1 MQQAPSIINLRQIG
15 HDWTIK
21 QSAKRDSD
29 VTEWE
34 RSSHSIPFMSLVD
47 RRATICADRHQRSP
61 RRRCERYCACA
72 VEQVEIGNLWEAVAA
87 ANPTPEQNAQFTAV
101 AQLCT
106 AMADEPSP

>member
-1 MQQAPSIINLRQIG
+1 MAS
-15 HDWTIK
+15 
-21 QSAKRDSD
+21 QSQDFVKSCTASCLG
-29 VTEWE
+29 TG
-34 RSSHSIPFMSLVD
+34 SQL
-47 RRATICADRHQRSP
+47 A
-61 RRRCERYCACA
+61 RCERYCACA